1 MTDKLLA
8 VSILPFSQFPSV
20 SHPLVK

>member
-8 VSILPFSQFPSV
+8 VSILPFSQFLSV

>member
-20 SHPLVK
+20 SHPFVK